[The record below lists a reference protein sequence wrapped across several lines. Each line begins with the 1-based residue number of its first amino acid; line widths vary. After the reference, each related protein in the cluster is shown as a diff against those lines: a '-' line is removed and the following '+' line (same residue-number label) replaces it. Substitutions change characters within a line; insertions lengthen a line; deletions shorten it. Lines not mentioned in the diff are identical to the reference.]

1 MIDLSTEA
9 ARRRAGP
16 LRADLSDDDALRSL
30 DARMLWSALIEPGDG
45 VAGAL
50 IAAYGARAALEIAVG
65 ARDLPSVRTDEL
77 RAGRRRWL
85 ARLDD
90 AVTAAE
96 RAVTAGVVPLTPEDG
111 QWPRRLDDL
120 GVHAPACLW
129 WRGRAEVLSLPRG
142 VALVGARAST
152 AYGEHVTAE
161 LASGLVGRGAVVV
174 SGAAYGI
181 DAVGHRNALLA
192 EGRTVAWLANGVDRA
207 YPAGNRHLIERIVRE
222 GGAVVAEVPCGA
234 SPTKWRFLARNR
246 LIAASSVAT
255 VVVEAG
261 WRSGSLNTAG
271 HAAQLGRPLGAVPGP
286 VTSAASAG
294 CHRLMR
300 EYGAQCVTGV
310 DDVLELMGPLGD
322 VHEGDDVPGGKV
334 SPPGP
339 HERLI
344 GSLSAT
350 APRGVAELAQR
361 TGLSG
366 DEVTAALGLLAL
378 EGRVVEGSRGWRR
391 TSR

>member
-9 ARRRAGP
+9 ARRRSGV
-16 LRADLSDDDALRSL
+16 LRADVTDDDALRSL

-50 IAAYGARAALEIAVG
+50 IAAYGPRAALEIAVG
-65 ARDLPSVRTDEL
+65 ARELPSVRSDDIRE
-77 RAGRRRWL
+77 GRRRWM
-85 ARLDD
+85 ARVDEATT
-90 AVTAAE
+90 AVA
-96 RAVTAGVVPLTPEDG
+96 RARAAGVMPLTPEDES
-111 QWPRRLDDL
+111 WPRRLDDL
-120 GVHAPACLW
+120 GVHAPVCLW
-129 WRGRAEVLSLPRG
+129 WRGSAEVLRLPRS

-161 LASGLVGRGAVVV
+161 LAAGLAGRGAVVV

-192 EGRTVAWLANGVDRA
+192 EGPTVAWLAGGVDRP
-207 YPAGNRHLIERIVRE
+207 YPAGNRHLIERIVGE

-294 CHRLMR
+294 CHRLLR

-310 DDVLELMGPLGD
+310 DDVLELMGSL
-322 VHEGDDVPGGKV
+322 DDSRASDAREVAAV
-334 SPPGP
+334 SSTDPAD
-339 HERLI
+339 RLI
-344 GSLSAT
+344 AALNAT
-350 APRGVAELAQR
+350 APRGVAELSQR
-361 TGLSG
+361 TGLRA
-366 DEVTAALGLLAL
+366 DEVSAALGLLAL
-378 EGRVVEGSRGWRR
+378 EGRVAEGPKGWRR
-391 TSR
+391 ASR